1 MIVTMLE
8 WMDACLNIPC
18 TAPSNVSVEFAW
30 DTIQQIVAHDY
41 LDNNIYNI
49 LVLTLIAIRIATPIL
64 MIIQYS
70 ILMMKD
76 DFTRPIIIFF

>member
-1 MIVTMLE
+1 MLFGTVIAFPKLRSTSALSQMIVTMLE

-49 LVLTLIAIRIATPIL
+49 LVLT
-64 MIIQYS
+64 
-70 ILMMKD
+70 
-76 DFTRPIIIFF
+76 